1 LKEIYFSIVIPTYNA
16 ESTIIKCIES
26 CINQSYENFEIIIVD
41 DGSSDNTKSVIAE
54 FFKDKNIN
62 YKYIY
67 QENCGPSSARNKGV
81 KNSIGEYVAFLD
93 SDDEW
98 HPQKLE
104 LTVKILE
111 DERVDILGHGY
122 TFINNFDKGYLSIN
136 IDKITFY
143 RLLLKNFAVTP
154 SIIISRSKFQF
165 FDETMRYT
173 EDHELWL
180 RMSVSNTVYYLDLP
194 LVLLGRK
201 PLTNGGLSANKWAM
215 RKGEMK
221 MYCKATK
228 YKNILFFVLP
238 FLILFSLVK
247 HAKSFVRSFIETN

>member
-1 LKEIYFSIVIPTYNA
+1 MVSIVIPCFNSQATIRKVLESVVNQTY
-16 ESTIIKCIES
+16 KD
-26 CINQSYENFEIIIVD
+26 YEIIIVD
-41 DGSSDNTKSVIAE
+41 DGSSDNTKSVIE
-54 FFKDKNIN
+54 IFFKDKNIKH
-62 YKYIY
+62 KYIY
-67 QENCGPSSARNKGV
+67 QQNSGPSSARNKGV

-122 TFINNFDKGYLSIN
+122 TFINNFDKEYLSIN

-154 SIIISRSKFQF
+154 SIIIRRSKFQF

-247 HAKSFVRSFIETN
+247 HARSHVRNKFETN

>member
-1 LKEIYFSIVIPTYNA
+1 MVSIVIPCFNSQATIRKVLESVVNQTY
-16 ESTIIKCIES
+16 KD
-26 CINQSYENFEIIIVD
+26 YEIIIVD
-41 DGSSDNTKSVIAE
+41 DGSSDNTKSVIE
-54 FFKDKNIN
+54 IFFKDKNIKH
-62 YKYIY
+62 KYIY
-67 QENCGPSSARNKGV
+67 QQNSGPSSARNKGV

-93 SDDEW
+93 GDDEW

-122 TFINNFDKGYLSIN
+122 TFINNFDKEYLSIN

-154 SIIISRSKFQF
+154 SIIIRRSKFQF

-180 RMSVSNTVYYLDLP
+180 RVALKYDVYYLDLP
-194 LVLLGRK
+194 LVKLGR
-201 PLTNGGLSANKWAM
+201 PQLTEGGLSANRWAM

-221 MYCKATK
+221 MY
-228 YKNILFFVLP
+228 KNVVMLKKTLIPVFP
-238 FLILFSLVK
+238 FLIFFSLMK
-247 HAKSFVRSFIETN
+247 HVRQILKASFAKN